1 MSKIFKSVTK
11 GLSVALICGV
21 ISCGGNTQSVESEA
35 EAMSEEVSVADSVA
49 AEGSDSIADLP
60 PDTVNKNP
68 GIVERIRYTTAE
80 AALEFM
86 NNSPHA
92 AAYQA
97 GILPRMARDNIA
109 YCSKLL
115 NNHYDY
121 FIVVDKDKMKVILFD
136 KYGRVFKQYPMAGS
150 RCFGTK
156 HKKADS
162 RTPEGFFKAGLVYDS
177 QEWEYT
183 DDNGVK
189 HPGKGVFGPKFIRVT
204 NPVTTQ
210 IGIHGTSS
218 PGSIGRRTSHG
229 CIRLQNANIL
239 DLVKYVRTGMPIII
253 NPGERDRA
261 VNAREGVHIPSI
273 ETGVERYSSA
283 SKGTMGNSKVTV
295 APVVKDSVKS
305 VSSAD
310 TVSAVSGTPADK
322 TKTPVPAEPTAPA
335 DTVAK

>member
-1 MSKIFKSVTK
+1 MSKVFRGVTV
-11 GLSVALICGV
+11 GISVALVCVV
-21 ISCGGNTQSVESEA
+21 ISCGGNSQSTV
-35 EAMSEEVSVADSVA
+35 SEEEAGQDIMAVDSLA

-60 PDTVNKNP
+60 PDTVRKEP
-68 GIVERIRYTTAE
+68 GIVERVRYTTAE
-80 AALEFM
+80 EALKFM
-86 NNSPHA
+86 YSSPHA

-97 GILPRMARDNIA
+97 GILPQMAQDNIA

-136 KYGRVFKQYPMAGS
+136 RYGRVFRQYPMAGS
-150 RCFGTK
+150 RNFGTK

-177 QEWEYT
+177 QEWEFT

-189 HPGKGVFGPKFIRVT
+189 HPGKGVFGPKFIRVV
-204 NPVTTQ
+204 NPVSSQ

-239 DLVKYVRTGMPIII
+239 DLVKYVKTGMPIIV
-253 NPGERDRA
+253 NPGERDCA
-261 VNAREGVHIPSI
+261 VNAREGVHVPVIN
-273 ETGVERYSSA
+273 TGVERYSAA
-283 SKGTMGNSKVTV
+283 STGKAGNPKAVV
-295 APVVKDSVKS
+295 AKKDT
-305 VSSAD
+305 AAA
-310 TVSAVSGTPADK
+310 VSATDTTGTRQGV
-322 TKTPVPAEPTAPA
+322 PVQATEVKAPAEPAAPA
-335 DTVAK
+335 DTVAG

>member
-1 MSKIFKSVTK
+1 MHKKYRIVTV
-11 GLSVALICGV
+11 GLSVALMCAL
-21 ISCGGNTQSVESEA
+21 ISCGSNSRKESA
-35 EAMSEEVSVADSVA
+35 ENEEVETAVMVSDSLA

-60 PDTVNKNP
+60 ADTVKP
-68 GIVERIRYTTAE
+68 EDGIVERVRYSTAE
-80 AALEFM
+80 EALRFM

-97 GILPRMARDNIA
+97 GILPQMAHDNIR

-136 KYGRVFKQYPMAGS
+136 KYGRVVKQYPMAGS

-177 QEWEYT
+177 SEWEFT

-204 NPVTTQ
+204 NPVSTQ

-229 CIRLQNANIL
+229 CIRLQNSNIL
-239 DLVKYVRTGMPIII
+239 DLVKYVKTGMPIII

-273 ETGVERYSSA
+273 NTGVERYSAA
-283 SKGTMGNSKVTV
+283 STGTAANPKTE
-295 APVVKDSVKS
+295 APKS
-305 VSSAD
+305 VNDSTAAAAAD
-310 TVSAVSGTPADK
+310 TVQTRKDG
-322 TKTPVPAEPTAPA
+322 PVQNQEGATPAEPLAPT
-335 DTVAK
+335 DTVSK